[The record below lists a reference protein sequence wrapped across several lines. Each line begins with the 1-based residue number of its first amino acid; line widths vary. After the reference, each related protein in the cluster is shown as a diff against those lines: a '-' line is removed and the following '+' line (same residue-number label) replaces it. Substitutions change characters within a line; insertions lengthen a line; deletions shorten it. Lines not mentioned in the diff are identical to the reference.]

1 MSSSRAVSVAT
12 DWSFSRRCD
21 RRFRARAGI
30 EGTASLPIDRT
41 ENHPSSPDPLDPAD
55 RLAALRAEDSRERRA
70 EAAAEARDNRRYLLL
85 FPAVA
90 AVLILVALVAYWR
103 LA

>member
-1 MSSSRAVSVAT
+1 LS
-12 DWSFSRRCD
+12 
-21 RRFRARAGI
+21 
-30 EGTASLPIDRT
+30 IDRP
-41 ENHPSSPDPLDPAD
+41 ENRPSTPDPLDPAD
-55 RLAALRAEDSRERRA
+55 RLILGAEDARERRA

-90 AVLILVALVAYWR
+90 AVLIVVALVAYWR